1 MQRINTET
9 ETNTKT
15 KTKTGTNTD
24 IAGNKVSHLCKRIIP
39 CLDVAAGRTVKGVNF
54 TGLRDVGD
62 PIELAMRYEEEGA
75 DELVFLDITATV
87 ENRDTLL
94 HTVEKVADCL
104 RIPFTVGGGIRTIEN
119 ADLLLKNGA
128 DKVSVNSAAV
138 SDPSLIAAI
147 ADKYGS
153 QCCVL
158 AIDARRVRTEENEE
172 AEFLSI
178 SPWQVLV
185 NGGRKPLAID
195 ALAWAKEAV
204 KLGAGEILLTSFDR
218 DGTQIGFDLP
228 MVEVFAKELSVPV
241 IASGGAGSPECFVDV
256 FKEAGADAA
265 LAASI
270 LHDDKY
276 KIQTI
281 KETLRQNNIEVRL

>member
-1 MQRINTET
+1 MKSAET
-9 ETNTKT
+9 
-15 KTKTGTNTD
+15 
-24 IAGNKVSHLCKRIIP
+24 KVSHLCKRIIP

-104 RIPFTVGGGIRTIEN
+104 RIPFTVGGGIKSIEN

-158 AIDARRVRTEENEE
+158 AIDARRVKTEENEE

>member
-1 MQRINTET
+1 MQRIRTKTEIET
-9 ETNTKT
+9 EKEKETKESMKSAET
-15 KTKTGTNTD
+15 
-24 IAGNKVSHLCKRIIP
+24 KVSHLCKRIIP

-158 AIDARRVRTEENEE
+158 AIDARRVKTEENEE

-204 KLGAGEILLTSFDR
+204 KLGAGEILLTSFEKSR
-218 DGTQIGFDLP
+218 L
-228 MVEVFAKELSVPV
+228 ELEMTKFQKIS
-241 IASGGAGSPECFVDV
+241 
-256 FKEAGADAA
+256 
-265 LAASI
+265 
-270 LHDDKY
+270 
-276 KIQTI
+276 KIQI
-281 KETLRQNNIEVRL
+281 L